1 MRWLDGIPT
10 ICGDGSTALYI
21 MHNCTS
27 PIVKLR
33 KGKMTGLD
41 KLQVHAYHVA

>member
-1 MRWLDGIPT
+1 MHWLVGIPT
-10 ICGDGSTALYI
+10 IYGDGSTALYI

-33 KGKMTGLD
+33 KGRMTGLD
-41 KLQVHAYHVA
+41 KLPVHAYYVA